1 MHHEPA
7 QLPSDPWAV
16 HEADRL
22 KTLIENNTNALEEL
36 RLLRDPATTT
46 LIQDLERV
54 RAESIAKL
62 AELRARST
70 EH

>member
-1 MHHEPA
+1 M
-7 QLPSDPWAV
+7 DD
-16 HEADRL
+16 EADRL

-62 AELRARST
+62 AELRASST